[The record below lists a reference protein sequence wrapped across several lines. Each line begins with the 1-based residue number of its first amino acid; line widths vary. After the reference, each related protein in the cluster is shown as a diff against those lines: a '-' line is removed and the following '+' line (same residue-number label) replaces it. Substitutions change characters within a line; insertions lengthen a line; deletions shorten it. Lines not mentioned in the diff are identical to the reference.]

1 MDSMLRHSIKSK
13 FDGVK
18 QKEQAG
24 ISSSHW
30 NEERGM
36 ERDTRNVDHGTRNG
50 EEYEERGTR
59 TWIEERGTRNGEE
72 YRAWNKN
79 VDRGTW
85 NKEL

>member
-1 MDSMLRHSIKSK
+1 
-13 FDGVK
+13 
-18 QKEQAG
+18 
-24 ISSSHW
+24 
-30 NEERGM
+30 M
-36 ERDTRNVDHGTRNG
+36 EKNARNVDRGTKNG

-79 VDRGTW
+79 VNRGTW